1 MRQDN
6 RGSIA
11 IFMALILLVLT
22 NLFFSMVEAVRI
34 YEYHMEARVLAS
46 KLCADAFSE
55 YEPYM
60 WQEYGILGLDMAYG
74 HSTATTANVENRM
87 LDFAEDRRDLEVTDV
102 TIDSY
107 GLLTDDGGKPFI
119 KQCAMAALAMLPQEA
134 LDKLQA
140 QIQAVSEIQDEDMD
154 IDDMVG
160 RGVDAI
166 EEAQASI
173 ESADDNEKDSTS
185 LDESVETDNSDT
197 QISIS
202 KENNPIEIYRTIK
215 EQGWVGLVLGE
226 RELSD
231 KVLSDE
237 SVVSK
242 RELRQ
247 GSSDNPIQVNM
258 ADYCL
263 YGWYLGQQFGNYSSV
278 KEGRCLDYEME
289 YIVAGGSSDR
299 DNIAAVVL
307 RLLAIRELCN
317 ISTIVTNETM
327 VQQAYAVAVSIA
339 GVTGMPAIIEPV
351 KIAVIAIWAL
361 LESILDVR
369 ALVNGKK
376 IPIMK
381 TYGEWTSR
389 VENLGSCLS
398 MDASA
403 KESENGIGYG
413 TYLYIFL
420 ILIGDSNR
428 AYRPMDLIE
437 QTLRSHEGFEETR
450 MDNMAYEMNINLE
463 IQGEPIL
470 YSFMPLQQAGMEL
483 YQCNAYGEISYIL

>member
-87 LDFAEDRRDLEVTDV
+87 IDFAEDRRNLEVTDV
-102 TIDSY
+102 T
-107 GLLTDDGGKPFI
+107 TDDGGKPFI
-119 KQCAMAALAMLPQEA
+119 KQCAMAALAMLSQEA

-140 QIQAVSEIQDEDMD
+140 QTQAVSEILDEDMD

-173 ESADDNEKDSTS
+173 ESTDDNEK
-185 LDESVETDNSDT
+185 EPDT

-226 RELSD
+226 RELSE

-317 ISTIVTNETM
+317 ISTIMTNETM

-339 GVTGMPAIIEPV
+339 GVTGVPAIIEPV

-376 IPIMK
+376 IPIIK

-389 VENLGSCLS
+389 VENLGSCLY
-398 MDASA
+398 MEASA

-437 QTLRSHEGFEETR
+437 QTLRSHEGFEGTR